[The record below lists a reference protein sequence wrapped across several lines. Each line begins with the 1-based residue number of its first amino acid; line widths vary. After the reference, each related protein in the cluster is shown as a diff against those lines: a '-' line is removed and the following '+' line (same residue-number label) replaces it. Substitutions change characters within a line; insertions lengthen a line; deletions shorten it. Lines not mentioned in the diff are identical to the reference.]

1 MTEIGLFQFG
11 NMFPFF
17 FLSLLGGKIKER
29 KKKKE
34 ACYISAFSRS
44 MAALTVASVC
54 CAEIGRLWRARERTP
69 EIHPSQSEA
78 TADTLQRG
86 TINKGIIQQ

>member
-29 KKKKE
+29 KKKKKPV
-34 ACYISAFSRS
+34 ISQ
-44 MAALTVASVC
+44 LLVVAWQHSLLHLCVV
-54 CAEIGRLWRARERTP
+54 
-69 EIHPSQSEA
+69 
-78 TADTLQRG
+78 QR
-86 TINKGIIQQ
+86 